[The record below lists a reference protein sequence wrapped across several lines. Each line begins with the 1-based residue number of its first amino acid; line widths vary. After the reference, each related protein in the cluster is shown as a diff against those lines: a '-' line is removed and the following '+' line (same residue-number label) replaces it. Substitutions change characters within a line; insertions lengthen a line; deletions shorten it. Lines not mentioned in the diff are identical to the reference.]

1 MTYTTHDSFAS
12 LAPPISS
19 FQDQSLTTSK
29 LCEIAQK
36 SHHALASVRQPWSA
50 YQPNPTDSYGLAD
63 LGMKNLGNVYRNL
76 PVAQLIEHALIR
88 GEGILA
94 DNGALCVKTGS
105 YMGRSPHDKF
115 IVDDPEHHAEIH
127 WDDSNVPISELN
139 FQHLYQRILSY
150 VQGRDLYIFDG
161 FVGADLSYRM
171 GVRVITE
178 LASESLFSHQIFL
191 RPSPL
196 ELASHHAD
204 FTVIAV
210 PGLKGDPDHD
220 GIHSEAFIV
229 IDFSKRLVIIGGSRY
244 AGEIKKSVF
253 SLMNYVMAKQG
264 VLPMHCAA
272 NRDAQGHTALFFGL
286 SGTGKT
292 TLASDPERFLIG
304 DDEHGWS
311 EEGIFNFEGGC
322 YAKTSGLSKEHEPQI
337 WQAIRSGALLEN
349 VILRASDRSPDY
361 DDNSLTD
368 NTRVA
373 YPLDYIPNHEPSG
386 LGNHP
391 NAVIFLTADAFGVLP
406 PIAKLTSAQAMY
418 HFLSGY
424 TSKLSRTEQGMTEP
438 QVTFSA
444 CFGKPFL
451 PLAATLYAEMLGD
464 RLRKHHFT
472 ATVFLVNTGW
482 FGGPYGVG
490 QRIAIR
496 HTRAMVSAAL
506 KGELNRVTY
515 HAHPIF
521 KIFVPDR
528 VPGVPRAILDPRKTW
543 ADVHE
548 YDQQARMLARRFID
562 NFAEVH
568 GTNPELLQAG
578 PTLEP
583 YS

>member
-1 MTYTTHDSFAS
+1 MNYRIHDPGARSTQEISPFYKQTLTAS
-12 LAPPISS
+12 
-19 FQDQSLTTSK
+19 SLS
-29 LCEIAQK
+29 EPRHQPHYGAG
-36 SHHALASVRQPWSA
+36 RQPWSA
-50 YQPNPTDSYGLAD
+50 YQPTPSNCYGLAG

-76 PVAQLIEHALIR
+76 PVPQLIEHALIR

-105 YMGRSPHDKF
+105 HMGRSPQDKF
-115 IVDDPEHHAEIH
+115 VVDDPDHHAEIH
-127 WDDSNVPISELN
+127 WDESNVPISELK

-161 FVGADLSYRM
+161 FVGADSSYRM
-171 GVRVITE
+171 GLRVITE
-178 LASESLFSHQIFL
+178 LASESLFSHQLFI
-191 RPSPL
+191 RPSPS
-196 ELASHHAD
+196 ELANHHAD

-220 GIHSEAFIV
+220 GIHSETFIV

-253 SLMNYVMAKQG
+253 SLMNYVMTKRG

-311 EEGIFNFEGGC
+311 EDGIFNFEGGC
-322 YAKTSGLSKEHEPQI
+322 YAKTNGLSKEHEPQI
-337 WQAIRSGALLEN
+337 WQAVRSGALLEN

-361 DDNSLTD
+361 DDHSLTE

-373 YPLDYIPNHEPSG
+373 YPIDYISNSERSG

-424 TSKLSRTEQGMTEP
+424 TSKLSSTEQGMTEP
-438 QVTFSA
+438 QATFSA

-451 PLAATLYAEMLGD
+451 PLAAALYAEMLGD

-506 KGELNRVTY
+506 NGTLNRVTY

-528 VPGVPRAILDPRKTW
+528 VPGVPLALLDPRKTW
-543 ADVHE
+543 ADAQA
-548 YDQQARMLARRFID
+548 YDQQACLLARRFID
-562 NFAEVH
+562 NFAAIH
-568 GTNPELLQAG
+568 GTSPELVDAG
-578 PTLEP
+578 PTLEAC
-583 YS
+583 S